1 MVKKIEGTLD
11 GKGLKIAIVQ
21 SRFND
26 LITGKLSEGAL
37 DGLQRHGVKSDDIH
51 HVLVPGSFEIPIA
64 AKSAA
69 SSGNYDAVIAIAAVI
84 RGATSHNEYIASE
97 MTKGI
102 ALAALETGVPVVY
115 GTITADTLEQAVER
129 AGGKGSNRG
138 FIAAET
144 AIEIANVIRQVGK

>member
-21 SRFND
+21 ARFND
-26 LITGKLSEGAL
+26 LITGKLAEGAL
-37 DGLQRHGVKSDDIH
+37 DGLQRHGVKPDAIDHI
-51 HVLVPGSFEIPIA
+51 LVPGSFEVPIA

-69 SSGNYDAVIAIAAVI
+69 VSGKYDAVIAIAAVI

-144 AIEIANVIRQVGK
+144 AIEMANVIRQVGK